1 MVTEYVYIKIKIWI
15 RAAHCVNIGVQ
26 IKELGPLKMTCKINF
41 SDENQIVFENDC
53 MVYIRE
59 GVTNRGKKISAK
71 AFRFFAYHCVFM
83 LCRVN
88 ATSIRRKKT

>member
-15 RAAHCVNIGVQ
+15 RAAHYVNIGVQ

-59 GVTNRGKKISAK
+59 GVTNRGCRK
-71 AFRFFAYHCVFM
+71 VFSLELARKLVPRPLDVLRIIAC
-83 LCRVN
+83 LCFVE
-88 ATSIRRKKT
+88 